1 MASNKQPIVFRIKT
15 QHGEDMDWT
24 MSSPNTRFAE
34 VMGVIAQV
42 LQQNSASA
50 FEYED
55 EDGDR
60 ITVRGDPEM
69 VAMMDFY
76 MHILSESEARNVMAP
91 PLCIYPKIARGMRK
105 GAPGLTVNTRPA
117 GAVARGAD
125 SGISLQYAKH
135 EANFEKY
142 YQEAGAFHVPTNT
155 EMAMKVIELDI
166 TPEARKQIMSELQ
179 VLYKCDCPCI
189 ISFYGAFF
197 KENQISMFTE
207 YMDGRSLEV
216 YSPIPENILGR
227 IAVSVVKGLNYLWNL
242 KILHRDIKPSNI
254 LVNTRGD
261 VKLCDFGVSTQL
273 INSIAKTYIGTNAYM
288 AFLLPE
294 GMYPLCHVSTCL
306 LYERPHV
313 QLDQFC
319 SFCILITLYPIL
331 SRQILLFPCPPSLP
345 FSILFPINTVQR
357 RSFMFCYSRKRVLG
371 HKYGVHSEVWSVG
384 LFLLEMA
391 TGRFPYP
398 VANHGHDLAPLHILQ
413 CIVHEV
419 PPRLSVEKFTRE
431 FSDFVACCMEKEHS
445 KRPSPELVLLHPFIR
460 MYDDNDK
467 QMIGCWVY
475 TQLQAKE
482 GGGAGAT

>member
-135 EANFEKY
+135 EAELREILSRGRIA
-142 YQEAGAFHVPTNT
+142 EADINKTEVLGRGQSGSVWKAFHVPTNT

-288 AFLLPE
+288 APE
-294 GMYPLCHVSTCL
+294 
-306 LYERPHV
+306 
-313 QLDQFC
+313 
-319 SFCILITLYPIL
+319 
-331 SRQILLFPCPPSLP
+331 
-345 FSILFPINTVQR
+345 
-357 RSFMFCYSRKRVLG
+357 RVLG

-482 GGGAGAT
+482 GGGAGGGGAGGGGAT

>member
-1 MASNKQPIVFRIKT
+1 
-15 QHGEDMDWT
+15 MDWT

-69 VAMMDFY
+69 VAMMDF
-76 MHILSESEARNVMAP
+76 
-91 PLCIYPKIARGMRK
+91 
-105 GAPGLTVNTRPA
+105 VNTRPA

-135 EANFEKY
+135 EA
-142 YQEAGAFHVPTNT
+142 
-155 EMAMKVIELDI
+155 ELR
-166 TPEARKQIMSELQ
+166 E
-179 VLYKCDCPCI
+179 
-189 ISFYGAFF
+189 
-197 KENQISMFTE
+197 
-207 YMDGRSLEV
+207 
-216 YSPIPENILGR
+216 ILSRGR
-227 IAVSVVKGLNYLWNL
+227 IAEADINKTEVLGRGQSGSVWKNRVVSRRQVPDNPANTSFNL
-242 KILHRDIKPSNI
+242 ILEKIIS
-254 LVNTRGD
+254 
-261 VKLCDFGVSTQL
+261 VSTD
-273 INSIAKTYIGTNAYM
+273 N
-288 AFLLPE
+288 
-294 GMYPLCHVSTCL
+294 CL
-306 LYERPHV
+306 LSTPNHLPCFGE
-313 QLDQFC
+313 
-319 SFCILITLYPIL
+319 ILN
-331 SRQILLFPCPPSLP
+331 LP
-345 FSILFPINTVQR
+345 QKPE
-357 RSFMFCYSRKRVLG
+357 RVLG